1 MQEHKMAGT
10 DTGIKYAKRK
20 IKELAGSSLSEAG
33 RITDKEASQAEGPR
47 GRARL
52 SNDLFADPK
61 DIKASDDL
69 RKNIVE
75 ITRENL
81 GVQNRAKGGKVSSA
95 SKRSD
100 GIAQRG
106 KTKGRMC

>member
-1 MQEHKMAGT
+1 MAGT
-10 DTGIKYAKRK
+10 DTGIKYLKRK
-20 IKELAGSSLSEAG
+20 MKELTGSSLSEAG
-33 RITDKEASQAEGPR
+33 RITDKEASQDEGPR

-61 DIKASDDL
+61 DVKASDDL
-69 RKNIVE
+69 RQNMVE

-81 GVQNRAKGGKVSSA
+81 GVQNRAKGGKVGSA
-95 SKRSD
+95 SRRAD

-106 KTKGRMC
+106 KTKGRML

>member
-1 MQEHKMAGT
+1 MSGT

-61 DIKASDDL
+61 DVKASEDL
-69 RKNIVE
+69 RKNMVE

-81 GVQNRAKGGKVSSA
+81 GVQNRAKGGTIRSA
-95 SKRSD
+95 SSRAD
-100 GIAQRG
+100 GVATKGKTRG
-106 KTKGRMC
+106 KIC